1 MRTLKKTLS
10 LVLVVAMVLGLCV
23 VGASAYNKVEDF
35 TDDVSKIGTAYYEAV
50 GVLTGIGVIDGM
62 TETAFEP
69 QGTYTR
75 EQAAKIIA
83 YMMLGKDKAD
93 SLGCTTA
100 PFADVAAN
108 RWSAGYIAFCVEQG
122 IIDGM
127 TETTFEPTGTL
138 TGFQWAKM
146 LLCAVGFGVNDEFTG
161 SSWSVNTAKVA
172 HTVDLF
178 KGDLKGADHVALTRE
193 QAALYAFNVLTNVK
207 KVAYSPNVT
216 NYVFGIGGYEVVGG
230 IGSTL
235 GKDVFGLVPYTPKK
249 LNTKAPTKLT
259 NKSFIVSFIPI
270 SKQ

>member
-35 TDDVSKIGTAYYEAV
+35 TDDVAKIGDAYYEAV

-69 QGTYTR
+69 QGNYTR

-83 YMMLGKDKAD
+83 YMQLGKDKAD
-93 SLGCTTA
+93 SLKCTTA
-100 PFADVAAN
+100 PFEDVAAT
-108 RWSAGYIAFCVEQG
+108 RWSAGYIAYCVEQG

-127 TETTFEPTGTL
+127 TETTFEPTGKL

-146 LLCAVGFGVNDEFTG
+146 LLCAVGFGVKGEFTG

-178 KGDLKGADHVALTRE
+178 KGDLAGADHTAITRE
-193 QAALYAFNVLTNVK
+193 QAALYAFNVLTDVE

-235 GKDVFGLVPYTPKK
+235 G
-249 LNTKAPTKLT
+249 
-259 NKSFIVSFIPI
+259 
-270 SKQ
+270 